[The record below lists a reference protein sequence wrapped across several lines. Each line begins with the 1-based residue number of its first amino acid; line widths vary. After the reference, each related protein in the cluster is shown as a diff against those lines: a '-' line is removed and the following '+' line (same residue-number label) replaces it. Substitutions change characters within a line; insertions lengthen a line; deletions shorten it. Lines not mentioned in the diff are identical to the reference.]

1 MIDRSKRYLM
11 ISSKV
16 KGGKV
21 YSVTEAIKILK
32 ENPTKFDQSVEVH
45 IKLGIDP
52 KKSDQ
57 LVRGLVQLP
66 HGTGKT
72 KKIIAFVSPEQEA
85 EAKAAGA
92 DIIGNDEIIQKIKQ
106 TGKIDFEV
114 AVATPLMMK
123 KIAVIAK
130 TLGQKGLMPN
140 PKNET
145 IGPNVAKMIAGVK
158 SGKIAFKN
166 DDTGNVHALVGKLS
180 FTDNQL
186 KENIDSFISAIRRAK
201 PSASKGTF
209 LKSVTICVSMSPGV
223 RLNIV

>member
-1 MIDRSKRYLM
+1 MIKRSKRYLKT
-11 ISSKV
+11 SAKV
-16 KGGKV
+16 EKGKA
-21 YSVTEAIKILK
+21 YTVTDAIKVLK

-45 IKLGIDP
+45 LNLGIDP

-66 HGTGKT
+66 NGTGKT
-72 KKIIAFVSPEQEA
+72 KKIIAFVPVNKEA

-92 DIIGNDEIIQKIKQ
+92 DIIGNDEVIQKIKQ

-114 AVATPLMMK
+114 AVATPEMMK
-123 KIAVIAK
+123 KIAPIAK

-145 IGPNVAKMIAGVK
+145 IGPNIKKMIEGVK
-158 SGKIAFKN
+158 AGKVSFKN
-166 DDTGNVHALVGKLS
+166 DDTGNVHGLVGKLNFS
-180 FTDNQL
+180 EEKL
-186 KENIDSFISAIRRAK
+186 KENIEAFIAAVRKVK
-201 PSASKGTF
+201 PAASKGTF
-209 LKSVTICVSMSPGV
+209 LKSVTVCTSMGPGI